1 MEIQRSYGTVNEA
14 SGQRWNLTH
23 DGAIESLGKC
33 LDVDAQGTSNFTKV
47 QLWECNGTGA
57 QKWELRADGSLFNP
71 QSAKCLDAPQGRV
84 ENGTH
89 LQIYECNGLW
99 TQRWRLSRR

>member
-1 MEIQRSYGTVNEA
+1 M
-14 SGQRWNLTH
+14 
-23 DGAIESLGKC
+23 
-33 LDVDAQGTSNFTKV
+33 
-47 QLWECNGTGA
+47 
-57 QKWELRADGSLFNP
+57 FNP